1 MGIEV
6 EESVGEDPNRMDRW
20 QQISG
25 EGSEGSMQS
34 GKNIRDEMGDQ
45 RRHQSCREFL
55 VGF

>member
-25 EGSEGSMQS
+25 EGSEGVECIVV
-34 GKNIRDEMGDQ
+34 GPGRDPIGPGIAP
-45 RRHQSCREFL
+45 SSS
-55 VGF
+55 